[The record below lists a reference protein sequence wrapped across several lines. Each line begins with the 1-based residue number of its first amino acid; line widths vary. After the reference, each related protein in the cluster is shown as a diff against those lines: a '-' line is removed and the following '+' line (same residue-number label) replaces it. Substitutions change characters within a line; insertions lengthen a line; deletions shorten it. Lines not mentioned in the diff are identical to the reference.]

1 VRIQLGAVPTAHHAP
16 ILRHRLKIVT
26 DCADVASMARR
37 ATTAGQEMPRLSV
50 AFGGGG
56 PFGIAYGLGV
66 VDALVDAGV
75 SFRGVDMLGTSAG
88 SWVAACVA
96 TGVGYNDLCRIPAV
110 RVPNPRPG
118 LLRGI
123 ASELFG
129 DAGSARV
136 TASALR
142 VSTARPSL
150 LSGADHRLADVV
162 AASSAVPGLFAPAR
176 VGRRWYVDGGV
187 RSLVSAHRATPAQH
201 LLVVA
206 PIAGPMFGPAGRMM
220 ELMLREEVARWQRA
234 TGGKAH
240 LVRPNARIA
249 RIARQ
254 PLHLFDKARAVD
266 AYPLAYAQARRL
278 VSERPGL
285 AALVA
290 PTYDAA
296 A

>member
-1 VRIQLGAVPTAHHAP
+1 
-16 ILRHRLKIVT
+16 
-26 DCADVASMARR
+26 MARR
-37 ATTAGQEMPRLSV
+37 ATAGRQDPPRLSL

-66 VDALVDAGV
+66 VDALVDAGI
-75 SFRGVDMLGTSAG
+75 STDGTAMLGTSAG

-96 TGVGYNDLCRIPAV
+96 TGVGYSDLCRIPQV

-123 ASELFG
+123 AAELFG
-129 DAGSARV
+129 DARSACV
-136 TASALR
+136 TASAFRL
-142 VSTARPSL
+142 SIGRPTL
-150 LSGADHRLADVV
+150 LSGSEHRLADIV
-162 AASSAVPGLFAPAR
+162 AASSAVPGLFAPVR
-176 VGRRWYVDGGV
+176 VDRRWYVDGGV
-187 RSLVSAHRATPAQH
+187 RSLVSAHRATAAQH

-206 PIAGPMFGPAGRMM
+206 PIAGPMFGPGGRVM
-220 ELMLREEVARWQRA
+220 ELMLRDELARWQRA

-240 LVRPNARIA
+240 LVRPNAQIA
-249 RIARQ
+249 ALARQ

-266 AYPLAYAQARRL
+266 AYPLAYEQATRL
-278 VSERPGL
+278 VRERPAL
-285 AALVA
+285 AALAA